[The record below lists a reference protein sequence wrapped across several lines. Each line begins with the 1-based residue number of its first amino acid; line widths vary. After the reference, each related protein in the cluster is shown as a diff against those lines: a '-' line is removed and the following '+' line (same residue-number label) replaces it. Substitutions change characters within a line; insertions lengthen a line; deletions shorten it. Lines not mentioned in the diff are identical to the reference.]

1 MKTLI
6 RKFYNDLKIGDV
18 VEVQQ
23 FYGRLTENYFMGTV
37 TNRDGQ
43 NIVVEVQGRKINE
56 PVVDGDKIKIRDF
69 EALNPKYADVS
80 FYYAEEL

>member
-1 MKTLI
+1 MKKQI

-37 TNRDGQ
+37 SNKDGQ

-56 PVVDGDKIKIRDF
+56 PVVDGEKIKIRDF
-69 EALNPKYADVS
+69 EALNPEFADVS
-80 FYYAEEL
+80 FYFPEEL